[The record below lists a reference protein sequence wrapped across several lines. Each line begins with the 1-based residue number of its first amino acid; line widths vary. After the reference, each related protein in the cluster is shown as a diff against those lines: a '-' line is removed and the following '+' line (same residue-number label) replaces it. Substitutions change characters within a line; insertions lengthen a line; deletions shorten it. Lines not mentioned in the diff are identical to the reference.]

1 MTAIDSTMPST
12 WQDYEEAVFQEC
24 ERVYHFQNAELVK
37 DAHIEGRYSR
47 VKRQIDVLVRLYE
60 GGKVFSTIL
69 VECKHYKQ
77 KINVKI
83 VDSFIGCLEDVGAD
97 KGIIVSEKGFTKAAI
112 NRAHNGKDDIEVV
125 ILSLGEL
132 QQFQSLGAFP
142 FSGDNA
148 LAIAPPFGW
157 IMDGTQRGF
166 APVVFYR
173 RGIPFE
179 EVTEKEKEWMYLQF
193 WSKNSCVNSV
203 KSLIEVQNESLMDA
217 DEQADI
223 RVFEQDGLTVREARL
238 PSYPTT
244 ETTVFREF
252 DRFIAFLVLYCP
264 EHFIQKDTKKAIG
277 MLKDAI
283 PIRVRIE
290 SEEIATES

>member
-1 MTAIDSTMPST
+1 MATIDSTTPYT

-24 ERVYHFQNAELVK
+24 ERVYHFHNAEIVK
-37 DAHIEGRYSR
+37 NAHIEGRYSG
-47 VKRQIDVLVRLYE
+47 VNRQIDVLVRLCE
-60 GGKVFSTIL
+60 GGKVISTIL

-83 VDSFIGCLEDVGAD
+83 VESFIGCLEDVGAD
-97 KGIIVSEKGFTKAAI
+97 KGIIVSENGFSRAAI
-112 NRAHNGKDDIEVV
+112 NRAHYGKDDIEVD
-125 ILSLGEL
+125 ILNLGEL

-142 FSGDNA
+142 FSGNNA

-179 EVTEKEKEWMYLQF
+179 DVTEKEKEWMYLQF
-193 WSKNSCVNSV
+193 WSKDSGIDTI
-203 KSLIEVQNESLMDA
+203 KSLIEVQNASLKDT
-217 DEQADI
+217 DERADI
-223 RVFEQDGLTVREARL
+223 RVFDQDGLTVREARL
-238 PSYPTT
+238 PSYPTM
-244 ETTVFREF
+244 ETTVFRDFE
-252 DRFIAFLVLYCP
+252 RFIAFLVLYCP
-264 EHFIQKDTKKAIG
+264 EHFIKKDTKKAID
-277 MLKDAI
+277 MLKEAI

-290 SEEIATES
+290 SKEIANEN